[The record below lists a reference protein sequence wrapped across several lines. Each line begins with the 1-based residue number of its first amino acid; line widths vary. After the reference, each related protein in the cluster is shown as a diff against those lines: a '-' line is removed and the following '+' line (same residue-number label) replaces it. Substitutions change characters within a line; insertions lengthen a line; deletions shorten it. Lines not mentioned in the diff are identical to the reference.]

1 MVRILGGLVAAIVI
15 AVGGFF
21 GFQFYA
27 QHRVVNEIDSAFEQ
41 IRATGGKASHGKVSF
56 DLLNRTVTIADI
68 ATQTAAQP
76 PVSVKIASII
86 ASGVSQPDTARF
98 SANSI
103 EAVDVEVG
111 AAMGPQ
117 PGSSVTYKAPR
128 ITVKEFSGPA
138 SLQQQPPSSSAAEL
152 YRSAIEQFAGISA
165 ASISIPSIAGTMN
178 FGAALQ
184 DGNFTYSGFEVQ
196 DIKDGKIAT
205 AKVDGFTFTATTLEK
220 GKTQKIAGDLTN
232 LTMLDFDA
240 MTIAATFDP
249 QRANDDRYYRAYR
262 QFSIGSYVLTSGQSM
277 RMRIEGFTF
286 DDVGLRPSRIKL
298 PALLAVLPP
307 GGAAPTPAQ
316 AQDLIEK
323 VAGFY
328 EGIRI
333 GNAEAR
339 GISMEMPDG
348 PIKLSAMRFNLENG
362 KIREFAFEG
371 LDTRTQK
378 GPVKVGRFALKS
390 LDIAGLMRL
399 GALYSNPAQ
408 RPSPDQALGLLLLL
422 EGAEVKGLVAPYKNS
437 NKPITIDAINLDWGQ
452 FVGPIP
458 SKARLTA
465 KLTGPI
471 DPTNPASKPILAAGI
486 DTVAID
492 LDLGAAW
499 TEASRAFALEPV
511 SLELGGLFKA
521 SARVSLANVP
531 REAFS
536 PNPAQAT
543 AMAAQIDAGT
553 LEFVLR
559 DMGAVDLALA
569 QYARTQ
575 NVSREAARRAIVDN
589 IKASGE
595 QTGVAN
601 PDAAT
606 VVAALTRFVETPGQT
621 LIIKLTP
628 LGKVPVL
635 QLTQLLQTDPL
646 LALAQFRI
654 EASTGL

>member
-1 MVRILGGLVAAIVI
+1 MVRILGGLIAAIVI

-76 PVSVKIASII
+76 PVSVKIASIN

-111 AAMGPQ
+111 AATGPQ

-138 SLQQQPPSSSAAEL
+138 SLQQQPPSSSATEL
-152 YRSAIEQFAGISA
+152 YRFAIEQFAGISA
-165 ASISIPSIAGTMN
+165 ASISVPSIAGAMN

-184 DGNFTYSGFEVQ
+184 DGNFTYSGLEIQ
-196 DIKDGKIAT
+196 GIKDGKIAT
-205 AKVDGFTFTATTLEK
+205 TKVDGFTFTATTLEK
-220 GKTQKIAGDLTN
+220 GKTQKISGDLTN

-262 QFSIGSYVLTSGQSM
+262 QFSAGSYVLTSGQGM
-277 RMRIEGFTF
+277 RMRIEGLTG

-298 PALLAVLPP
+298 ASRLAVMPQA
-307 GGAAPTPAQ
+307 GATPTPAQ

-339 GISMEMPDG
+339 GISVETPDG

-362 KIREFAFEG
+362 KVRELAFEG
-371 LDTRTQK
+371 LDTRTPK
-378 GPVKVGRFALKS
+378 GPVKVERFALKS
-390 LDIAGLMRL
+390 LNIAGLMRMGRCIQTRRSGL
-399 GALYSNPAQ
+399 
-408 RPSPDQALGLLLLL
+408 RPIRRSSSSCCWKAPSSRDSSRPTGTATSRSPSMRSTWIGVNLSDRSQA
-422 EGAEVKGLVAPYKNS
+422 
-437 NKPITIDAINLDWGQ
+437 KP
-452 FVGPIP
+452 V
-458 SKARLTA
+458 
-465 KLTGPI
+465 
-471 DPTNPASKPILAAGI
+471 
-486 DTVAID
+486 
-492 LDLGAAW
+492 
-499 TEASRAFALEPV
+499 
-511 SLELGGLFKA
+511 
-521 SARVSLANVP
+521 
-531 REAFS
+531 
-536 PNPAQAT
+536 
-543 AMAAQIDAGT
+543 
-553 LEFVLR
+553 
-559 DMGAVDLALA
+559 
-569 QYARTQ
+569 
-575 NVSREAARRAIVDN
+575 
-589 IKASGE
+589 
-595 QTGVAN
+595 
-601 PDAAT
+601 
-606 VVAALTRFVETPGQT
+606 
-621 LIIKLTP
+621 
-628 LGKVPVL
+628 
-635 QLTQLLQTDPL
+635 
-646 LALAQFRI
+646 
-654 EASTGL
+654 